1 MYLGVLCLL
10 ALTSLLVLLNPDDTL
25 ALTWGY
31 THRLVGASSIVQPG
45 SVISKQILPVQS
57 PQVVKDSALV
67 FPDYLERS
75 HIISVYENIVAAD
88 PNSSVFLR
96 LLTDQYLKRFR
107 EVGDVEDVLR
117 AEQAARKSLAL
128 QPHNNPATMLLAS
141 SLLSQHQF
149 RLALH
154 VLDNTKPDDANIAS
168 LKASI
173 QMELGNYEAAHQLLL
188 YLETETSNSSHNAVA
203 ARYLELTGNLEKA
216 RQLLNEAME
225 ETNFYTTS
233 AETRA
238 WFHVRSGDLAFLAG
252 DFALSKQRY
261 QEAIDLFPQ
270 HIAAF
275 TGLARLYLSE
285 HRWQDA
291 INAAN
296 QGIELM
302 PQVETLSY
310 KANAQLALG
319 DREGAANTEDL
330 ISVVAYLSKVKGI
343 YDRALAVYYTER
355 GIHLP
360 EALQIARN
368 EVAVRDDIYAE
379 DTLAW
384 AAATSGQWQE
394 AQQAVQ
400 RATRY
405 GTEDALV
412 QFHAGMI
419 ALHFNNRE
427 EAINRLTQAVNLN
440 PQFHYKYADE
450 ARQVLAN
457 LASSGV
463 NFDKSRS
470 ESGVIEKNQIFVTSA
485 TPNIMDSL

>member
-1 MYLGVLCLL
+1 MYLRVLCLL
-10 ALTSLLVLLNPDDTL
+10 ALTSLLVLLTDDTQ
-25 ALTWGY
+25 ALTWDY
-31 THRLVGASSIVQPG
+31 THKLVGASILQPS
-45 SVISKQILPVQS
+45 SVISKQILPIQP
-57 PQVVKDSALV
+57 PQAVKDSALV

-88 PNSSVFLR
+88 PNSSIFLR

-117 AEQAARKSLAL
+117 AEQAARRSLAL
-128 QPHNNPATMLLAS
+128 QPHNNPASMLLAS
-141 SLLSQHQF
+141 ALLSQHRF

-154 VLDNTKPDDANIAS
+154 VLDNTKSDDANIAS

-173 QMELGNYEAAHQLLL
+173 QMELGNYEAARQLL
-188 YLETETSNSSHNAVA
+188 YLDTETSNSSHNAVT

-238 WFHVRSGDLAFLAG
+238 WFHVRSGDLAFVAG
-252 DFALSKQRY
+252 DFILSKQRY
-261 QEAIDLFPQ
+261 QEAIDLFPH

-343 YDRALAVYYTER
+343 YDRALAVYYTES

-360 EALQIARN
+360 EALQIARS

-384 AAATSGQWQE
+384 AAATSGQWHE
-394 AQQAVQ
+394 AQQAAQ

-427 EAINRLTQAVNLN
+427 EAIKRLTQAINLN
-440 PQFHYKYADE
+440 PQFHYKYTDE

-457 LASSGV
+457 LASSAV

-470 ESGVIEKNQIFVTSA
+470 ESGVIEKKQIFVTS
-485 TPNIMDSL
+485 TTRNIMDSL